1 MRIFKKLKNRFKDA
15 QHVKN
20 VEGIGNAHKR
30 VGELAK
36 TEMVYIVDADAD
48 IMGDFSFDYIPPM
61 SKRKNNNIC
70 MECRNPVNG
79 LEYRIWWC

>member
-1 MRIFKKLKNRFKDA
+1 MTIHPCQQENFQKLRNRFKDA

-30 VGELAK
+30 AGELAK

-48 IMGDFSFDYIPPM
+48 ITGHFSFDFIPE
-61 SKRKNNNIC
+61 KIFLKTNLRIC
-70 MECRNPVNG
+70 M
-79 LEYRIWWC
+79 Y